1 MSRNIV
7 ISGLGAVCPRAAGH
21 AALWEL
27 FPRGDAEPAGTPE
40 PSVSALERIPDAAF
54 EKQPAQVRHMDR
66 LGRISLAAT
75 TLAIEDSGLEA
86 APGEPHQT
94 GIAFG
99 SGYGCLPTNEE
110 YLAGIL
116 ERGARYGNPL
126 VFQNTVTN
134 AATGYISMVHDLRG
148 PNATLC
154 SGWAAGLEA
163 IRFGCQQIEAGQAE
177 RMVVGSADTL
187 SSRLIEGLS
196 LQGWLRRRGAAQPFT
211 EESDGM
217 RVSEA
222 ACTLVLE
229 ELTQARKRGAHV
241 YAELTGTGHR
251 GGPLTEQARTL
262 ARAVRDAVRTARI
275 EPEQLGAV
283 FSGANGHR
291 DFDGWEYRGLHEALG
306 AHAARI
312 PVTCP
317 KAVLGETFSAAGT
330 LAVLLGALAVDTG
343 WVPGIAGRTHPTPG
357 CQLNLISGAARRLEP
372 EWVLVTAL
380 GGEGSALAVVLRRC
394 HP

>member
-1 MSRNIV
+1 MSRSIV
-7 ISGLGAVCPRAAGH
+7 ISGLGAVCPRAAGR

-27 FPRGDAEPAGTPE
+27 FARGDTGPASTRE
-40 PSVSALERIPDAAF
+40 PSVPALERIPDATF
-54 EKQPAQVRHMDR
+54 DKQPAQLRHMDR

-75 TLAIEDSGLEA
+75 TLAIEDAGLGTT
-86 APGEPHQT
+86 PGDPLQT

-110 YLAGIL
+110 YLEGIL
-116 ERGARYGNPL
+116 ERGARYGNPV

-154 SGWAAGLEA
+154 SGWTAGLEA
-163 IRFGCQQIEAGQAE
+163 LRFGCQQIEEGHAE
-177 RMVVGSADTL
+177 RMVVGGADTL
-187 SSRLIEGLS
+187 SPRLLEALS
-196 LQGWLRRRGAAQPFT
+196 LQGWLSRRGVARPFS
-211 EESDGM
+211 EASDGM

-229 ELTQARKRGAHV
+229 EHTRARKRGAHV
-241 YAELTGTGHR
+241 HAEVAGTGHR
-251 GGPLTEQARTL
+251 GGPPTEQARAL
-262 ARAVRDAVRTARI
+262 ARAVGDALRAARI
-275 EPEQLGAV
+275 QPEQLGAV
-283 FSGANGHR
+283 FSGANGRR
-291 DFDGWEYRGLHEALG
+291 DFDRWEYRGLQEALG
-306 AHAARI
+306 AHAARV
-312 PVTCP
+312 PTTCP

-343 WVPGIAGRTHPTPG
+343 QVPGFAGTTHLAPG
-357 CQLNLISGAARRLEP
+357 CQLNLLSGAARPLKP

-394 HP
+394 QP